1 MKDTENKNEDVQARL
16 KALAEAS
23 GFHTNVPI
31 FEDSYSTLAAHQ
43 LANSST
49 EQTKE
54 KKRRK
59 ISDEDQRAIFRFLG
73 YSSKERPPIS

>member
-1 MKDTENKNEDVQARL
+1 MKDAENKNEDVQARL
-16 KALAEAS
+16 KAFAEAN

-59 ISDEDQRAIFRFLG
+59 ITDEDRRAIFRFLG
-73 YSSKERPPIS
+73 YSSKEKPPIS

>member
-1 MKDTENKNEDVQARL
+1 MKDTENKIEDVEARL

-31 FEDSYSTLAAHQ
+31 FEDSYSTLVAHQ
-43 LANSST
+43 LANRSIEET
-49 EQTKE
+49 TQ

-73 YSSKERPPIS
+73 YSSKEKPPIS

>member
-1 MKDTENKNEDVQARL
+1 MNDTENKNEGVKARL
-16 KALAEAS
+16 KAFAEAN
-23 GFHTNVPI
+23 GYHTNVPI

-59 ISDEDQRAIFRFLG
+59 ISDEDKRAIFQFLG
-73 YSSKERPPIS
+73 YSSKEKPPIS

>member
-1 MKDTENKNEDVQARL
+1 MKDTENNNEDVEARIEDL
-16 KALAEAS
+16 DEAN

-31 FEDSYSTLAAHQ
+31 LEDSYSTLAAYQ

-73 YSSKERPPIS
+73 YSSKDKPPIS

>member
-1 MKDTENKNEDVQARL
+1 MKDTENNNEDVEARL

-31 FEDSYSTLAAHQ
+31 FEDSYSTLVAHQ
-43 LANSST
+43 LANSSI

-54 KKRRK
+54 KKGRK
-59 ISDEDQRAIFRFLG
+59 ISDDDQRAIFRFLG
-73 YSSKERPPIS
+73 YSSKDKPPIS